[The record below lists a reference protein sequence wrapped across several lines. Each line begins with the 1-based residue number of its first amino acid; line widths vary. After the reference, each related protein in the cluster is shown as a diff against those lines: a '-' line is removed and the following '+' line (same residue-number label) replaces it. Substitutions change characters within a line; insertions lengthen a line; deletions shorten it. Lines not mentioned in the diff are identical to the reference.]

1 MSIEVLAAP
10 PNQDTVSEP
19 VAPALDLPVLP
30 SMKTLNKLLA
40 PYQRADTRKAL
51 WQLAN
56 TLLPFLGLL
65 YLMIR
70 SLEISY
76 WLTLALALP
85 TAGFMVRLFIF
96 FHDCG
101 HNSFFPSRKANKIV
115 GFLLGVL
122 VWTPSEHWWHAH
134 AVHHATSGNLDK
146 RGTGDVTTLTVE
158 EYQALPLTQR
168 IGYQLF
174 RFPFI
179 MFGLGPI
186 YTFVLLHRLPFP
198 RFGRKETLNVLW
210 TNLAIA
216 LVATAGSL
224 LAGSFWNFVLVF
236 LPVIWLAGM
245 GASGCFTCSTSLRE
259 SIGRVMRNGTM
270 SPRHCWERPITNCR
284 ASCSGFPV
292 TLAFT
297 RSITSARASP
307 ITILRPAT
315 VRIR

>member
-1 MSIEVLAAP
+1 MSIEVIATFPKQDAPAAP
-10 PNQDTVSEP
+10 PSPASVPD
-19 VAPALDLPVLP
+19 APALPT
-30 SMKTLNKLLA
+30 MKALNRLLA
-40 PYQRADTRKAL
+40 PYQHADTRKAL

-70 SLEISY
+70 SLEVSY

-101 HNSFFPSRKANKIV
+101 HNSFFPSRQANKIV

-158 EYQALPLTQR
+158 EYRALPLTQR

-174 RFPFI
+174 RFPLI
-179 MFGLGPI
+179 MFGLGANLHVRAAEPPAVSAVWAQGNAECDLDQPGHRGGGGGGQPAGRQFLELCAGVPAGHLDGGHGR
-186 YTFVLLHRLPFP
+186 YLAVLR
-198 RFGRKETLNVLW
+198 
-210 TNLAIA
+210 AA
-216 LVATAGSL
+216 
-224 LAGSFWNFVLVF
+224 
-236 LPVIWLAGM
+236 PV
-245 GASGCFTCSTSLRE
+245 
-259 SIGRVMRNGTM
+259 
-270 SPRHCWERPITNCR
+270 
-284 ASCSGFPV
+284 
-292 TLAFT
+292 
-297 RSITSARASP
+297 
-307 ITILRPAT
+307 
-315 VRIR
+315 